1 MKKVNSLEEYLA
13 DEGRVSKEELEAVK
27 LESELIETIV
37 DARKRQNMSQRDLS
51 DISKVKQPVIARI
64 ERRHSSPQVD
74 TLLKLLVPLGY
85 TIKIVPLKEE

>member
-74 TLLKLLVPLGY
+74 TLLKLLVPLGS